1 VKSRVQVSEKYSRAG
16 FKIRAN
22 PSNEYTL
29 TGMAIM
35 LAVPPYVKGSSAR
48 MSLPG
53 GTWNEMK
60 RTICWG
66 VDSLEPGQ
74 ALEVQLQ
81 FESMGER
88 WEREPKFPVLVRAD
102 CPRLFSSLEV
112 RSDYSDGLSRVV
124 STTVSTSGRVLHR
137 KV

>member
-1 VKSRVQVSEKYSRAG
+1 VKSRVQVTQRHSRAG

-22 PSNEYTL
+22 PSNDYAL
-29 TGMAIM
+29 TDVAIV

-60 RTICWG
+60 RTISWS
-66 VDSLEPGQ
+66 VDCLQPGE
-74 ALEVQLQ
+74 ALELQLQ
-81 FESMGER
+81 FESMDGT
-88 WEREPKFPVLVRAD
+88 WQREPKFPVLVRAE
-102 CPRLFSSLEV
+102 CPCLFSSLEV
-112 RSDYSDGLSRVV
+112 RSDFSDGLSRLVN
-124 STTVSTSGRVLHR
+124 TAVSTSGRVLHR